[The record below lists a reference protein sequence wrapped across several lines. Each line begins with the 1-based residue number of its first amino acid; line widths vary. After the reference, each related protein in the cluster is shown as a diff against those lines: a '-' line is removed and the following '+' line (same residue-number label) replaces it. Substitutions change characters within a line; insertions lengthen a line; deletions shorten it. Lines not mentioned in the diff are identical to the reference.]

1 MTLRLNG
8 STSGYSE
15 IDAPAIAGDQVF
27 TLPTTGGTLDR
38 INRAGNILQ
47 VVNGTYSTGVSSS
60 SSTYADTGLTAT
72 ITPTSATSKVLV
84 LVSQNG
90 LQKSAG
96 SADNSVSIQLLRGAT
111 QLAYQYAAGYTGTTQ
126 LLYVGGISFGYLDSP
141 ATTSSTVY
149 KTQFAN
155 LVPSAAVLV
164 QAGNSVSTI
173 TLIEVAA

>member
-47 VVNGTYSTGVSSS
+47 VVNAAYSTVVTTSSV
-60 SSTYADTGLTAT
+60 AFGDTGLTAT
-72 ITPTSATSKVLV
+72 ITPTSATSKILV
-84 LVSQNG
+84 LVSQ
-90 LQKSAG
+90 AG
-96 SADNSVSIQLLRGAT
+96 CGKVGSGYGEFRLLRGGTEVVIFDRAV
-111 QLAYQYAAGYTGTTQ
+111 AYDNSAGDNRIGAC
-126 LLYVGGISFGYLDSP
+126 GCSFMDAP
-141 ATTSSTVY
+141 ATTSATTY
-149 KTQFAN
+149 KTQIKNPAG
-155 LVPSAAVLV
+155 AGTAIV
-164 QAGNSVSTI
+164 QDSNCTSTI